1 MNGIALAAGGFAGT
15 LLRYWLGEAIPTL
28 GDGFSLGILI
38 INLFGCFALGV
49 LFAATP
55 ERWSTPPQIRLG
67 LGTGVMGAFTTF
79 STFSV
84 QSADLLRTGH
94 AVTAGLYILL
104 SVGGGLALSFAGSRL
119 GRRPR
124 RGQEEAAS

>member
-28 GDGFSLGILI
+28 GDGFPLGILI
-38 INLFGCFALGV
+38 INLLGCFALGV

-55 ERWSTPPQIRLG
+55 GRWSLPPQVRLG

-84 QSADLLRTGH
+84 QSADLVRSGH
-94 AVTAGLYILL
+94 GVTAGLYIAL
-104 SVGGGLALSFAGSRL
+104 SVVGGLALAFAGARL
-119 GRRPR
+119 GRGTRV
-124 RGQEEAAS
+124 QEEAAS